1 MKTFKNTQYK
11 NINTELSN
19 IVFCQ
24 SETAPNENWTEV
36 DETENNLN
44 QLYMQNGVRYFGY
57 L

>member
-11 NINTELSN
+11 NRDFDCSN

-24 SETAPNENWTEV
+24 AEKAPSENWIEV
-36 DETENNLN
+36 DESENNLN
-44 QLYMQNGVRYFGY
+44 QLYMQDGVRYFGY